1 MSNPTD
7 EGSKTELGEEKDKE
21 AKSEESDEEKAAA
34 VDIGALDTYTT
45 LRLFIGVLAG
55 AAWRNLGLVVNPKTN
70 KIEKDLDQARIAID
84 VFEFIFKKIEGKLGE
99 DEKRQLSGL
108 LNDLKINFVTH
119 Q

>member
-1 MSNPTD
+1 MANP
-7 EGSKTELGEEKDKE
+7 
-21 AKSEESDEEKAAA
+21 AEEKAKTNSGEERHEETKDQEGHSDKEAA

-55 AAWRNLGLVVNPKTN
+55 TAWRNLGLVVNPRTN
-70 KIEKDLDQARIAID
+70 KAEKDLNQARIAID
-84 VFEFIFKKIEGKLGE
+84 VLEFILKQIEGKLGE
-99 DEKRQLSGL
+99 DEKRQLTSL